1 MKKRTKKNSSIF
13 LCILFSILLVL
24 LIIVYKDVLLNNYT
38 DFYELQDTTGIQKD
52 AYVSINIDKVLGNYA
67 ETKHYTNFVPT
78 GTDQHFI
85 IWLNDN
91 NFISLTTKNKKVIS
105 QLNEIMNDTYE
116 YIESKRNKPLTNT
129 IKLKGIIH
137 TLNPEIVKYYD
148 NYLSEF
154 GITAEN
160 ANIYYYLTIDT
171 TETFLKVIL
180 MLLFFALLL
189 TLSIIWAVKDRRKT
203 RNMNEN
209 NFTDNMTNY

>member
-52 AYVSINIDKVLGNYA
+52 AYVSINVDKVLGNYA

-203 RNMNEN
+203 RNTNEN